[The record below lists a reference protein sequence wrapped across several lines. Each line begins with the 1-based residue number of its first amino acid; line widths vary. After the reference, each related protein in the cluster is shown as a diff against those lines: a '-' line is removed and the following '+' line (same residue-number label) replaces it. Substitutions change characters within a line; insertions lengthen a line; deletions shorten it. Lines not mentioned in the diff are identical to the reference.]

1 MQCNSISRRT
11 CVRTCAGSHSLTHCA
26 FVRSF
31 VRSFVCSFVVSSFRS
46 LSRLWFV
53 CSRSQLTVVVCRTVN
68 VNAKANHRGTVN
80 GRPAGRLRRQHPSIQ
95 TSTPTNT
102 DTTCC
107 YCCSCCLLRGQAR
120 ERVRHHPASYWVVGV
135 VLRRRCGDANV
146 GHAVNA
152 WVPQW
157 CRRRS
162 VTQRVISAI
171 QHAERKGG
179 CCRPRGVCAGRRGM
193 RRRRNRKG
201 TNKKCPTQLSRF
213 VYFHIPLFTTQV
225 PSPRFRRQKC
235 PQLCPPRVNLVA
247 ETTSLSS
254 PL

>member
-1 MQCNSISRRT
+1 MQCNAIQFHG
-11 CVRTCAGSHSLTHCA
+11 VRTNVRALAHTHSLIVHS
-26 FVRSF
+26 FIRSF
-31 VRSFVCSFVVSSFRS
+31 VRSFVVSSFRS

-179 CCRPRGVCAGRRGM
+179 CCRPRGICAGRRGM
-193 RRRRNRKG
+193 RRGKERIKSAPPNSAVLFISTFLCLPHKCQAHVSGVKNVRNCAR
-201 TNKKCPTQLSRF
+201 P
-213 VYFHIPLFTTQV
+213 
-225 PSPRFRRQKC
+225 
-235 PQLCPPRVNLVA
+235 A
-247 ETTSLSS
+247 
-254 PL
+254 